1 MKLTWLEIIVDDNR
15 EAGQGLQLCNQET
28 GTYCCKRDYD
38 CCTNSTLTYQLG
50 PANPLTTISRP
61 SSAAKT
67 KAPAT
72 QQGVVTHPLSDSPKL
87 EYARDTIIGA
97 GAGFGVAAL
106 VFFSGGFFCM
116 MRRRRQKRKNKERV
130 AALTSD
136 NASAAK
142 LGAKEVS
149 VSVSAIGDHSEPIEL
164 GPVPRYESG
173 SGLPRGTNV
182 MEEHVI
188 RYEPE
193 GSHSPP
199 NRRPGG

>member
-1 MKLTWLEIIVDDNR
+1 M
-15 EAGQGLQLCNQET
+15 
-28 GTYCCKRDYD
+28 
-38 CCTNSTLTYQLG
+38 NSTLTYQLG
-50 PANPLTTISRP
+50 PAFPLTTISKP

-67 KAPAT
+67 KAPSVQSA
-72 QQGVVTHPLSDSPKL
+72 GVTHPLSDSPRT

-116 MRRRRQKRKNKERV
+116 MRRKKQKKRRKER
-130 AALTSD
+130 AAAMGSD

-142 LGAKEVS
+142 LSGKEVS
-149 VSVSAIGDHSEPIEL
+149 VSVSAVGDHSEPIEL

-173 SGLPRGTNV
+173 SGLPMETNV
-182 MEEHVI
+182 VEEHVV

-199 NRRPGG
+199 SRRPGG